1 MLYGETIQSERLY
14 SKVAKSYEQVFER
27 AILAEGRL
35 TAIVE
40 DFMDGK
46 DVLDLACGNGRW
58 LRRFSPGSYVGVDLN
73 ESMLDEARHLFPH
86 HTFVQAD
93 MANLPFA
100 DNSFDGVVSLFGS
113 MGHLPR
119 EGQRRMVGEV
129 HRVLKPDAI
138 AILTNGNVWSP
149 FNLPSTLKQNRARI
163 EGVRVRVH
171 SLSPKSFSRL
181 VAAGGFELLDISSYD
196 YSYLPLAPLKVAAL
210 LFGADYQQIYSHLMD
225 VLENCSH
232 IPTLRWFGKQ
242 LVVVCRKI
250 A

>member
-14 SKVAKSYEQVFER
+14 SKGAKSYEQVFER

-100 DNSFDGVVSLFGS
+100 DNSFDWAISVATYH
-113 MGHLPR
+113 HLHSDR
-119 EGQRRMVGEV
+119 LRKLALAELE
-129 HRVLKPDAI
+129 RVLKPGGEAFITVWNRRQPRFWVSRHDVEVPWRTGNK
-138 AILTNGNVWSP
+138 ILYRYYHLFTYAE
-149 FNLPSTLKQNRARI
+149 LEKL
-163 EGVRVRVH
+163 VRNSGLQVI
-171 SLSPKSFSRL
+171 KSFPEHAYRFPVKTFSRNICLL
-181 VAAGGFELLDISSYD
+181 VKKGI
-196 YSYLPLAPLKVAAL
+196 
-210 LFGADYQQIYSHLMD
+210 
-225 VLENCSH
+225 
-232 IPTLRWFGKQ
+232 
-242 LVVVCRKI
+242 
-250 A
+250 